1 MRERGLR
8 PLQVWV
14 PDVRTPEFAA
24 EARKQSVLV
33 AQADATG
40 RSWASHGDSIADRAA
55 GATDAGSTAPTR
67 RRVDIM

>member
-24 EARKQSVLV
+24 QAHNQSVVV
-33 AQADATG
+33 AEADGDEQDFVEAVAAPWDDEAASCWQ
-40 RSWASHGDSIADRAA
+40 RS
-55 GATDAGSTAPTR
+55 
-67 RRVDIM
+67 